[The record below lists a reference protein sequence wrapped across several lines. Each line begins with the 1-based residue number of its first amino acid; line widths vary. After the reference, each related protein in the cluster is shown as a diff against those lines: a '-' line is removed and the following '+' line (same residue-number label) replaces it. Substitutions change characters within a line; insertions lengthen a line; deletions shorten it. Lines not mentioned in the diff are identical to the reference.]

1 MSKRSRSGW
10 ASGTYAEVP
19 ARGSMPGRMAMDRNG
34 PAPKVALVL
43 PGGGARGAY
52 EAGALSVLLPVLEER
67 GEQVSVICGT
77 SVGAINAVSAAGLAH
92 RSAQEQVDEGLSHWR
107 NLRKNDVI
115 SPVLGPGL
123 AISAARGLAE
133 ALGVPGVRLASLL
146 DPKPMA
152 SSLEKWIDWMS
163 LHRNVRNGTLDAVCV
178 VATSLST
185 GRPTAFVETRGPAPR
200 NKATDGIRFQ
210 KVTLTGEHVRASAAM
225 PLLFPPVEVTK
236 PVRAAGHYIDGATRL
251 NTPLAPALALGA
263 DRVIVIGFKPFAT
276 PPEEELARRPRM
288 TDVLAN
294 ILDGLMIDQIADDL
308 HQLAAINSFFA
319 DSIGGVSSSARAYRT
334 ARGRASYRRIS
345 YALVAP
351 ETRTTLADVAERV
364 LDEKYGGLRFLRD
377 PDFPLLS
384 RLLDGGRRGEL
395 MSFVLFDQDFA
406 AALIELGQADAQ
418 RWLDRHPRFWCSD
431 AAHDLDFD
439 DSSADVMREEQAI
452 DEWRELR
459 RR

>member
-1 MSKRSRSGW
+1 M
-10 ASGTYAEVP
+10 AH
-19 ARGSMPGRMAMDRNG
+19 RMAIDRNG
-34 PAPKVALVL
+34 TAPKVALVL

-52 EAGALSVLLPVLEER
+52 EAGALSVLLPALEAR
-67 GEQVSVICGT
+67 GERVSVICGT
-77 SVGAINAVSAAGLAH
+77 SVGAINAAAAASMVH
-92 RSAQEQVDEGLSHWR
+92 RPMDEQVEYSLDHWR
-107 NLRKNDVI
+107 NLRKTDVI

-123 AISAARGLAE
+123 AVSAARGLAE

-146 DPKPMA
+146 DPRPMA
-152 SSLEKWIDWMS
+152 SSLEKWIDWMA

-200 NKATDGIRFQ
+200 NKSTDGIRFQ
-210 KVTLTGEHVRASAAM
+210 KVTLSGQHVRASAAM
-225 PLLFPPVEVTK
+225 PLLFPPVEVTR
-236 PVRAAGHYIDGATRL
+236 PARAAGHYIDGATRL
-251 NTPLAPALALGA
+251 NTPLAPALSLGA
-263 DRVIVIGFKPFAT
+263 DRVIVIGFKPFAA

-294 ILDGLMIDQIADDL
+294 VLDGLMVDQIADDL

-319 DSIGGVSSSARAYRT
+319 DSVGGVSSSARAYRT
-334 ARGRASYRRIS
+334 ARGRPSYRKVS

-351 ETRTTLADVAERV
+351 EKRTTLADVAERI
-364 LDEKYGGLRFLRD
+364 LDEKYGGLKALRD

-406 AALIELGQADAQ
+406 AALIEVGKADAQ
-418 RWLDRHPRFWCSD
+418 RWLDRHPRFWCAD

-439 DSSADVMREEQAI
+439 DTGTELMREEHAI

>member
-1 MSKRSRSGW
+1 MSPL
-10 ASGTYAEVP
+10 ALT
-19 ARGSMPGRMAMDRNG
+19 ARMSDRMADDRKG
-34 PAPKVALVL
+34 TTPKVALVL

-52 EAGALSVLLPVLEER
+52 EAGALSVLLPALEER
-67 GEQVSVICGT
+67 GEHVSVICGT
-77 SVGAINAVSAAGLAH
+77 SVGAINAAAAASAAHLPV
-92 RSAQEQVDEGLSHWR
+92 AQMVEDSLEHWR
-107 NLRKNDVI
+107 GLRKADVI

-123 AISAARGLAE
+123 AVSAARGAAE
-133 ALGVPGVRLASLL
+133 LLGVPGVRLASLL
-146 DPKPMA
+146 DPRPMA
-152 SSLEKWIDWMS
+152 TSLEKWIDWMA
-163 LHRNVRNGTLDAVCV
+163 LQRNIRNGTVDALCV
-178 VATSLST
+178 VAASLST

-200 NKATDGIRFQ
+200 NKSTDGIRFQ

-225 PLLFPPVEVTK
+225 PLLFPPVEVTR
-236 PVRAAGHYIDGATRL
+236 PARAAGHYIDGATRL

-276 PPEEELARRPRM
+276 PPEEERARRPRM

-294 ILDGLMIDQIADDL
+294 ILDGLMVDQIADDL

-319 DSIGGVSSSARAYRT
+319 DSVGGMSTSARAYRS
-334 ARGRASYRRIS
+334 ARGRPSYRRVS

-351 ETRTTLADVAERV
+351 ERRTTLAEVAEQILAR
-364 LDEKYGGLRFLRD
+364 KYSGLRALRD
-377 PDFPLLS
+377 PDFPLLA

-395 MSFVLFDQDFA
+395 MSFVLFDEDFA

-418 RWLDRHPRFWCSD
+418 RWLDRHPRFWCAD

-439 DSSADVMREEQAI
+439 ESGSELLREEHAL

>member
-1 MSKRSRSGW
+1 M
-10 ASGTYAEVP
+10 AH
-19 ARGSMPGRMAMDRNG
+19 RMAIDRNG
-34 PAPKVALVL
+34 TAPKVALVL

-52 EAGALSVLLPVLEER
+52 EAGALSVLLPALEAR
-67 GEQVSVICGT
+67 GERVSVICGT
-77 SVGAINAVSAAGLAH
+77 SVGAINAAAAASMVH
-92 RSAQEQVDEGLSHWR
+92 RPMDEQVEFSLDHWR
-107 NLRKNDVI
+107 SLRKTDVI

-123 AISAARGLAE
+123 AVSAARGLAE

-146 DPKPMA
+146 DPRPMA
-152 SSLEKWIDWMS
+152 SSLEKWIDWMA

-200 NKATDGIRFQ
+200 NKSTDGIRFQ
-210 KVTLTGEHVRASAAM
+210 KVTLSGQHVRASAAM
-225 PLLFPPVEVTK
+225 PLLFPPVEVTR
-236 PVRAAGHYIDGATRL
+236 PARAAGHYIDGATRL
-251 NTPLAPALALGA
+251 NTPLAPALSLGA
-263 DRVIVIGFKPFAT
+263 DRVIVIGFKPFAA

-294 ILDGLMIDQIADDL
+294 VLDGLMVDQIADDL

-319 DSIGGVSSSARAYRT
+319 DSVGGVSSSARAYRT
-334 ARGRASYRRIS
+334 ARGRPSYRKIS

-351 ETRTTLADVAERV
+351 ETRTTLADVAERI
-364 LDEKYGGLRFLRD
+364 LDEKYGGLKALRD
-377 PDFPLLS
+377 PDFPLLA

-406 AALIELGQADAQ
+406 AALIEVGKADAQ
-418 RWLDRHPRFWCSD
+418 RWLDRHPRFWCAD

-439 DSSADVMREEQAI
+439 DTGTELMREEHAI

>member
-1 MSKRSRSGW
+1 
-10 ASGTYAEVP
+10 
-19 ARGSMPGRMAMDRNG
+19 MAIDRNG
-34 PAPKVALVL
+34 AAPRVALVL

-52 EAGALSVLLPVLEER
+52 ETGALSVLLPALEAR
-67 GEQVSVICGT
+67 GERVSVICGT
-77 SVGAINAVSAAGLAH
+77 SVGAINAAAAASMAHEGAAAMAEHGLAH
-92 RSAQEQVDEGLSHWR
+92 WR
-107 NLRKNDVI
+107 GLRKRDVI

-123 AISAARGLAE
+123 AVSAARGVAE
-133 ALGVPGVRLASLL
+133 LLGVPGVRLASLL
-146 DPKPMA
+146 DPAPLA
-152 SSLEKWIDWMS
+152 SSLERWIDWMS
-163 LHRNVRNGTLDAVCV
+163 LHRNVRDGTLDAVCV

-185 GRPTAFVETRGPAPR
+185 GRPTAFVQTRGPAPR
-200 NKATDGIRFQ
+200 STATDGIRFQ
-210 KVTLTGEHVRASAAM
+210 KVTLTAEHVRASAAM
-225 PLLFPPVEVTK
+225 PLLFPPVEVTR
-236 PVRAAGHYIDGATRL
+236 PLRAAGHYIDGATRL

-276 PPEEELARRPRM
+276 PPEEELDRRPRM

-294 ILDGLMIDQIADDL
+294 ILDGLMVDQIADDL

-319 DSIGGVSSSARAYRT
+319 DSVGGVSSSARAYRS
-334 ARGRASYRRIS
+334 ARGRPAYRKVS

-351 ETRTTLADVAERV
+351 ETSTSLAEVAEAV
-364 LDEKYGGLRFLRD
+364 LDRKYGGLRALRD

-395 MSFVLFDQDFA
+395 MSFVLFDPDFA
-406 AALIELGQADAQ
+406 AALIELGRADAQ
-418 RWLDRHPRFWCSD
+418 RWLDRHPRFWCAD

-439 DSSADVMREEQAI
+439 DAAAVSLREAHAL

>member
-1 MSKRSRSGW
+1 
-10 ASGTYAEVP
+10 
-19 ARGSMPGRMAMDRNG
+19 MAIDRNG
-34 PAPKVALVL
+34 TAPKVALVL

-52 EAGALSVLLPVLEER
+52 EAGALSVLLPALEAR
-67 GEQVSVICGT
+67 GERVSVICGT
-77 SVGAINAVSAAGLAH
+77 SVGAINAAAAASMVH
-92 RSAQEQVDEGLSHWR
+92 RPMDEQVEYSLDHWR
-107 NLRKNDVI
+107 NLRKTDVI

-123 AISAARGLAE
+123 AVSAARGLAE

-146 DPKPMA
+146 DPRPMA
-152 SSLEKWIDWMS
+152 SSLEKWIDWMA

-200 NKATDGIRFQ
+200 NKSTDGIRFQ
-210 KVTLTGEHVRASAAM
+210 KVTLSGQHVRASAAM
-225 PLLFPPVEVTK
+225 PLLFPPVEVTR
-236 PVRAAGHYIDGATRL
+236 PARAAGHYIDGATRL
-251 NTPLAPALALGA
+251 NTPLAPALSLGA
-263 DRVIVIGFKPFAT
+263 DRVIVIGFKPFAA

-294 ILDGLMIDQIADDL
+294 VLDGLMVDQIADDL

-319 DSIGGVSSSARAYRT
+319 DSVGGVSSSARAYRT
-334 ARGRASYRRIS
+334 ARGRPSYRKVS

-351 ETRTTLADVAERV
+351 EKRTTLADVAERI
-364 LDEKYGGLRFLRD
+364 LDEKYGGLKALRD

-406 AALIELGQADAQ
+406 AALIEVGKADAQ
-418 RWLDRHPRFWCSD
+418 RWLDRHPRFWCAD

-439 DSSADVMREEQAI
+439 DTGTELMREEHAI

>member
-1 MSKRSRSGW
+1 
-10 ASGTYAEVP
+10 
-19 ARGSMPGRMAMDRNG
+19 MDRKG
-34 PAPKVALVL
+34 SAPRVALVL

-52 EAGALSVLLPVLEER
+52 EAGALSVLLPELEAR
-67 GEQVSVICGT
+67 GERVSVICGT
-77 SVGAINAVSAAGLAH
+77 SVGAVNAAAAASTAHEGAGAMVEHGL
-92 RSAQEQVDEGLSHWR
+92 EHWR
-107 NLRKNDVI
+107 GLRKTDVI

-123 AISAARGLAE
+123 AVSAARGVAE
-133 ALGVPGVRLASLL
+133 LLGVPGVRLASLL
-146 DPKPMA
+146 DPRPMA
-152 SSLEKWIDWMS
+152 SSLERWIDWMS

-210 KVTLTGEHVRASAAM
+210 KVTLSAEHVRASAAM
-225 PLLFPPVEVTK
+225 PLLFPPVEVTR
-236 PVRAAGHYIDGATRL
+236 PARAAGHYIDGATRL

-276 PPEEELARRPRM
+276 PPEEERDRRPRM

-294 ILDGLMIDQIADDL
+294 VLDGLMVDQIADDL

-319 DSIGGVSSSARAYRT
+319 DSIGGVSSSARAYRS
-334 ARGRASYRRIS
+334 ARGRPSYRKVS

-351 ETRTTLADVAERV
+351 ETSTSLAEVAEEI
-364 LDEKYGGLRFLRD
+364 LDRKYGGLRALRD
-377 PDFPLLS
+377 PDFPLLA

-395 MSFVLFDQDFA
+395 MSFVLFDPDFA

-418 RWLDRHPRFWCSD
+418 RWLDRHPRFWCAD

-439 DSSADVMREEQAI
+439 ETATASMREEHAI

>member
-1 MSKRSRSGW
+1 
-10 ASGTYAEVP
+10 
-19 ARGSMPGRMAMDRNG
+19 MAIDRNG
-34 PAPKVALVL
+34 TAPKVALVL

-52 EAGALSVLLPVLEER
+52 EAGALSVLLPALEAR
-67 GEQVSVICGT
+67 GERVSVICGT
-77 SVGAINAVSAAGLAH
+77 SVGAINAAAAASMVH
-92 RSAQEQVDEGLSHWR
+92 RPMDEQVEYSLDHWR
-107 NLRKNDVI
+107 SLRKTDVI

-123 AISAARGLAE
+123 AVSAARGLAE

-146 DPKPMA
+146 DPRPMA
-152 SSLEKWIDWMS
+152 SSLEKWIDWMA

-200 NKATDGIRFQ
+200 NKSTDGIRFQ
-210 KVTLTGEHVRASAAM
+210 KVTLSGQHVRASAAM
-225 PLLFPPVEVTK
+225 PLLFPPVEVTR
-236 PVRAAGHYIDGATRL
+236 PARAAGHYIDGATRL
-251 NTPLAPALALGA
+251 NTPLAPALSLGA
-263 DRVIVIGFKPFAT
+263 DRVIVIGFKPFAA

-294 ILDGLMIDQIADDL
+294 VLDGLMVDQIADDL

-319 DSIGGVSSSARAYRT
+319 DSVGGVSSSARAYRT
-334 ARGRASYRRIS
+334 ARGRPSYRKVS

-351 ETRTTLADVAERV
+351 EKRTTLADVAERI
-364 LDEKYGGLRFLRD
+364 LDEKYGGLKALRD

-406 AALIELGQADAQ
+406 AALIEVGQADAQ
-418 RWLDRHPRFWCSD
+418 RWLDRHPRFWCAD

-439 DSSADVMREEQAI
+439 DTGTELMREEHAI

>member
-1 MSKRSRSGW
+1 
-10 ASGTYAEVP
+10 
-19 ARGSMPGRMAMDRNG
+19 MPDRMAMESNG
-34 PAPKVALVL
+34 TAPKVALVL

-52 EAGALSVLLPVLEER
+52 EAGALSVLLPALEAR
-67 GEQVSVICGT
+67 GEKVSVICGT
-77 SVGAINAVSAAGLAH
+77 SVGAINAAAAASVVH
-92 RSAQEQVDEGLSHWR
+92 RPMDEQVDHSLEHWR
-107 NLRKNDVI
+107 SLRKTDVI

-123 AISAARGLAE
+123 AVSAARGVAE

-146 DPKPMA
+146 DPRPMA
-152 SSLEKWIDWMS
+152 SSLEKWIDWMA

-185 GRPTAFVETRGPAPR
+185 GRPTAFVERRGPAPR
-200 NKATDGIRFQ
+200 NKSTDGIRFQ
-210 KVTLTGEHVRASAAM
+210 KVTLSGQHVRASAAM
-225 PLLFPPVEVTK
+225 PLLFPPVEVTR
-236 PVRAAGHYIDGATRL
+236 PARAAGHYIDGATRL

-294 ILDGLMIDQIADDL
+294 VLDGLMVDQIADDL

-319 DSIGGVSSSARAYRT
+319 DSIGGMSSSARAYRN
-334 ARGRASYRRIS
+334 ARGRPSYRKIS

-351 ETRTTLADVAERV
+351 ETRTTLADVAERI
-364 LDEKYGGLRFLRD
+364 LDEKYGGLRALRD

-395 MSFVLFDQDFA
+395 MSFVLFDPDFA
-406 AALIELGQADAQ
+406 SALIEIGQADAQ

-439 DSSADVMREEQAI
+439 DSGTDMLREEHAI